1 MAKHL
6 KLAGQTRDCR
16 HLSKSTRQIS
26 KTIRYLIQN
35 ASDWQTRYSA
45 IELLDQSTKSLLV
58 LQSCARYD
66 VHSDL
71 RYLAVQIL
79 STSSSWQ
86 NNFITL
92 VSLIAATQ
100 DPHRDVQYLAIC
112 GLVENKNWK
121 NHPAARQCLQKI
133 AESDDAP
140 WEVKFLAIEAQIS
153 YSDL

>member
-1 MAKHL
+1 MLKHL
-6 KLAGQTRDCR
+6 KLAGQKSVYR
-16 HLSKSTRQIS
+16 HLSKSTRHLS
-26 KTIRYLIQN
+26 KTIRYLIRN
-35 ASDWQTRYSA
+35 AGDWRTRYSA
-45 IELLDQSTKSLLV
+45 IELLDQSTRSLLV

-79 STSSSWQ
+79 STSPSWQ

-92 VSLIAATQ
+92 VALIAATQ

-121 NHPAARQCLQKI
+121 NHPAARQCLQQI
-133 AESDDAP
+133 VESDVG
-140 WEVKFLAIEAQIS
+140 WEVKFVAIEALQ
-153 YSDL
+153 DW